1 MPPLQEPPHPY
12 RRRGDCQHN
21 GAHEPHDKAHDA
33 RERDAV
39 GARRLGG
46 VREIEPHQTSRAH
59 LEERTG
65 HRTRAK
71 RCGLARLWSAGV
83 LLLAL
88 ATAVMFV
95 AVYRIEGG

>member
-1 MPPLQEPPHPY
+1 M
-12 RRRGDCQHN
+12 
-21 GAHEPHDKAHDA
+21 HEK
-33 RERDAV
+33 
-39 GARRLGG
+39 
-46 VREIEPHQTSRAH
+46 

-71 RCGLARLWSAGV
+71 RCGLALLWPAGV

-95 AVYRIEGG
+95 AVWLIESGGG